1 MLLRF
6 GLAKLR
12 CCVPMLLRFL
22 WHRKCLLPSGVH
34 VSPKMFESSGVHVS
48 AKMFES
54 LRRPCVNL
62 HLASRTSHFAS
73 KCLSPCGV
81 HVSPKMFLW
90 FCQANMLCC
99 YFVLSDFV
107 ASRFLWFCQASLLRA
122 SEWTSE
128 WVSESVSEWVPIA
141 SMWHL
146 KRFFVFVKLRCCMDW
161 VCFCR
166 LHGVKVQA
174 GPQGPNFNKKT

>member
-1 MLLRF
+1 M
-6 GLAKLR
+6 
-12 CCVPMLLRFL
+12 
-22 WHRKCLLPSGVH
+22 WHLKCLLP
-34 VSPKMFESSGVHVS
+34 SGVHVS

-128 WVSESVSEWVPIA
+128 WVSQWVSPYNVHVTPKTF
-141 SMWHL
+141 L
-146 KRFFVFVKLRCCMDW
+146 
-161 VCFCR
+161 CFCQASLLRR
-166 LHGVKVQA
+166 LSLLLSLTWS
-174 GPQGPNFNKKT
+174 QGSGRSTGSKF